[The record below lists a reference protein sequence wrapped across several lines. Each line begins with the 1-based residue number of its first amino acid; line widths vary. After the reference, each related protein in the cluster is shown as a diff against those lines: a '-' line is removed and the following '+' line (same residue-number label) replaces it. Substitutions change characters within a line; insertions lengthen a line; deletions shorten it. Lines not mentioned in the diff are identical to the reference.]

1 MTKDQFL
8 ASVALHDKI
17 KGNYKETLMPARH
30 RHREYKLQQATRRL
44 IDLYEYLTNVGY
56 DVFVHELL
64 SGDLSE
70 TVKYMYTRRGL
81 KIPKPSCFGRFAH
94 LWIPEINMAI
104 RFCNT
109 RYGVRDEK
117 LGQFIN
123 NSRPYCFLCVIN
135 PEDDPAEKFEKVLSD
150 IDRYKKQG
158 TANKRGVADTL
169 VVPVRKKRVRLTTL
183 QKA

>member
-17 KGNYKETLMPARH
+17 KGNYKETLMPARNKH
-30 RHREYKLQQATRRL
+30 RGYKLQQASRRL
-44 IDLYEYLTNVGY
+44 IDLYEYLTKIGY

-64 SGDLSE
+64 SGDLSD
-70 TVKYMYTRRGL
+70 TVKYMYKRRGL
-81 KIPKPSCFGRFAH
+81 KIPKPASFGRFAH
-94 LWIPEINMAI
+94 LWIPEENIAI
-104 RFCNT
+104 RFSNVP
-109 RYGVRDEK
+109 YGVRDEK

-135 PEDDPAEKFEKVLSD
+135 PEDDPAEKFEKIFKD
-150 IDRYKKQG
+150 IKGYKSKG
-158 TANKRGVADTL
+158 TGTKRGVADTL
-169 VVPVRKKRVRLTTL
+169 VVPVRKKRARITTT